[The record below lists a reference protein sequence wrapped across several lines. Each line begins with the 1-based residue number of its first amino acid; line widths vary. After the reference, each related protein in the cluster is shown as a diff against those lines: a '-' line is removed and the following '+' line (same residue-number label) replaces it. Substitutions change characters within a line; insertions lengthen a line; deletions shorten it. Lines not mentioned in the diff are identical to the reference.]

1 MSGQAGETHL
11 YVAQSG
17 TFASLRGPTHNAHE
31 FVREMQIRFGAEMR
45 PATDDASGHDQEL
58 QKQSRIVRF
67 RVRPNESKEF
77 PR

>member
-1 MSGQAGETHL
+1 
-11 YVAQSG
+11 
-17 TFASLRGPTHNAHE
+17 
-31 FVREMQIRFGAEMR
+31 MQIRFGAEMR